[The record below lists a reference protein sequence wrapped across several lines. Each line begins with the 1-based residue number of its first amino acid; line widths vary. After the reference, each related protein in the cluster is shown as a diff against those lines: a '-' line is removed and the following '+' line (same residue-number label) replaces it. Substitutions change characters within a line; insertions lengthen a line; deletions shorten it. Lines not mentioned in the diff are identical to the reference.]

1 MNIKQILVG
10 KILCIM
16 LLPIMVIGS
25 EKNQPTKSNA
35 SISVDWESKILAQ
48 IQKDE
53 YNPSL
58 QTLDVKGEPLTQQRY
73 HFANRTENL
82 RAYLDI
88 NGVELMPRIMG
99 EKDNWNL
106 KYHMNSIYRKGGDI
120 KSYDRVEPKI
130 SNNKIIYQFQGLT
143 LEYANSEEG
152 IEHNIIIQEPPEGE
166 GKLFIK
172 ENIETQNLLLTQN
185 AGDCVIFFHN
195 KEKIFYR
202 IQKVEDAEKRDINSS
217 MRYDGDTQFTISVDD
232 TSATYPI
239 CISLLVSSN
248 KKQPKSRFNND
259 VSGLSEIPNWT
270 VQSNQEYAHFGVSVS
285 QAGDVNGDGYS
296 DIIIGAPCY
305 DNGQDDEGRVY
316 VYCGSALGLSLIADW
331 TLEPD
336 QAEAY
341 LGWSVSTAGD
351 VNGDGYSDIIIGAP
365 GYHKYDGRAFVYHG
379 GDSGLS
385 QTAGWTT
392 GSNQAKEYF
401 GVSVSQAGDVN
412 GDGYSDVI
420 VGADMYDNGQVNEG
434 RAYVY
439 HGSASGLSQNA
450 TWTAESDQEYAY
462 FGTSVSTAGDV
473 NGDGYSDVI
482 VGADMFSDSVT
493 TNEGRAYIYYGSAS
507 GLSVDADWTAE
518 SDQEYAYFGVSVS
531 TAGDVNGDGYSDVIV
546 GVHYYDNRQANEGRA
561 FVYSG
566 SALGLSPTP
575 DWVAESNQAYAHFGV
590 SVSTAGDVNGDGYS
604 DIIVGAYGY
613 NNFQSNEGRVF
624 MFYGSKRGLSTQVD
638 WSAES
643 NQAGAYFGISV
654 STAGDVNGDG
664 YSDVII
670 GAYRYDIGHIDEG
683 CVFVYYGNVSR

>member
-25 EKNQPTKSNA
+25 EKNQPTKSDA

-239 CISLLVSSN
+239 CISLLVLSN

-270 VQSNQEYAHFGVSVS
+270 VQSNQEYA
-285 QAGDVNGDGYS
+285 
-296 DIIIGAPCY
+296 
-305 DNGQDDEGRVY
+305 
-316 VYCGSALGLSLIADW
+316 
-331 TLEPD
+331 
-336 QAEAY
+336 
-341 LGWSVSTAGD
+341 
-351 VNGDGYSDIIIGAP
+351 
-365 GYHKYDGRAFVYHG
+365 
-379 GDSGLS
+379 
-385 QTAGWTT
+385 
-392 GSNQAKEYF
+392 
-401 GVSVSQAGDVN
+401 
-412 GDGYSDVI
+412 
-420 VGADMYDNGQVNEG
+420 
-434 RAYVY
+434 
-439 HGSASGLSQNA
+439 
-450 TWTAESDQEYAY
+450 
-462 FGTSVSTAGDV
+462 
-473 NGDGYSDVI
+473 
-482 VGADMFSDSVT
+482 
-493 TNEGRAYIYYGSAS
+493 
-507 GLSVDADWTAE
+507 
-518 SDQEYAYFGVSVS
+518 
-531 TAGDVNGDGYSDVIV
+531 
-546 GVHYYDNRQANEGRA
+546 
-561 FVYSG
+561 
-566 SALGLSPTP
+566 
-575 DWVAESNQAYAHFGV
+575 
-590 SVSTAGDVNGDGYS
+590 
-604 DIIVGAYGY
+604 
-613 NNFQSNEGRVF
+613 
-624 MFYGSKRGLSTQVD
+624 
-638 WSAES
+638 
-643 NQAGAYFGISV
+643 
-654 STAGDVNGDG
+654 
-664 YSDVII
+664 
-670 GAYRYDIGHIDEG
+670 
-683 CVFVYYGNVSR
+683 